1 MLRWD
6 QMVWQKSIISSLHLI
21 IRGILRHHQYFMS
34 KAETISEI
42 DMQKERFWAIANL
55 NLEYIP
61 TAQM

>member
-1 MLRWD
+1 
-6 QMVWQKSIISSLHLI
+6 
-21 IRGILRHHQYFMS
+21 MS

-42 DMQKERFWAIANL
+42 DMQKERFWAIANI

>member
-6 QMVWQKSIISSLHLI
+6 QTVWQKSIISSLHLI
-21 IRGILRHHQYFMS
+21 IRRIFMHHHYLMS

-42 DMQKERFWAIANL
+42 DMQKERFWAIANI

>member
-1 MLRWD
+1 
-6 QMVWQKSIISSLHLI
+6 
-21 IRGILRHHQYFMS
+21 MS

-42 DMQKERFWAIANL
+42 AMQKEIFWATANM